1 MLANSVSCECEP
13 LVPFT
18 LRTTSRHPLTQRSLM
33 LMQNE
38 CTATPWTSSEPPP
51 SPDSRSTCDGWRPK
65 PRHDRRPRAP
75 AHRLRAYQAAHL
87 VNCPRWHASAHT
99 SAEAGCSSALP
110 SRCVLRSVTNFGPT
124 LW

>member
-1 MLANSVSCECEP
+1 MLAILISEREP
-13 LVPFT
+13 F
-18 LRTTSRHPLTQRSLM
+18 SRHPRTQQTLM
-33 LMQNE
+33 LSAAHVK
-38 CTATPWTSSEPPP
+38 TSSTTTPRASSEPPP

-124 LW
+124 LS